1 MKNRQANY
9 KSKVLRGS
17 ESQLLPSTP
26 LPSPPIPSTP
36 SLPDTGENRGTCHQD
51 TWAGDLGR
59 ASWADEPAIIWPF
72 KGQLGE

>member
-17 ESQLLPSTP
+17 ESQLLPSTSLPPP
-26 LPSPPIPSTP
+26 LSSIPSTP
-36 SLPDTGENRGTCHQD
+36 PLLDTGERRGTWQQD

-59 ASWADEPAIIWPF
+59 ASWTEEPAISWP
-72 KGQLGE
+72 